1 MVNQNQANA
10 VMKCQEQLTAAIDVM
25 CNGTDKT
32 RFITLLTGIA
42 QHLLSVCIQLLR
54 SENARQSK

>member
-42 QHLLSVCIQLLR
+42 QHLLSVCSQLLR